1 MSIDYLREL
10 NKDQFDVVRDLD
22 GTCLVIAG
30 AGVGKTHLLTMR
42 VARMLDTGIK
52 PENILTLTFTNK
64 AAKEIKKKFVNW

>member
-30 AGVGKTHLLTMR
+30 AGVGKTHLLTKIGR
-42 VARMLDTGIK
+42 AHV
-52 PENILTLTFTNK
+52 
-64 AAKEIKKKFVNW
+64 